1 MPRKRTGIVA
11 MLAASGPLNERSFC
25 EGISGPLMLMGGN
38 LGVGK
43 VGKRSALSH
52 SPEESRKEQG

>member
-1 MPRKRTGIVA
+1 VA